1 MITTTSKIHSQEKLT
16 EEQYLKLKHIF
27 DSCPGKCTECLSVKY
42 CESVFFC
49 LCKLRHNLYIRPTK
63 FKWLKRQL
71 ILLFHVEEADL
82 CL

>member
-1 MITTTSKIHSQEKLT
+1 MTTATSKIHSQGKLT
-16 EEQYLKLKHIF
+16 EEQYLKLKKHF
-27 DSCPGKCTECLSVKY
+27 DNCPGKCAECLSATY

-49 LCKLRHNLYIRPTK
+49 LCNLRNNLYIRPTK

-71 ILLFHVEEADL
+71 ILLFHVKEADL